1 LDCQL
6 QIEDYFDED
15 EYEGLREEERNPL
28 INNLGIDLNSLQDA
42 LMEIDQEMEDQPSS
56 LNATN
61 TFSTEDL
68 STIRRIIRCTTLPS
82 WLNRPP
88 LLFGDASAGK
98 VRSADWVTF
107 LAIFMPFA
115 IVHGITEEQR
125 K

>member
-1 LDCQL
+1 
-6 QIEDYFDED
+6 
-15 EYEGLREEERNPL
+15 
-28 INNLGIDLNSLQDA
+28 
-42 LMEIDQEMEDQPSS
+42 MEIDQEMEDQPSS

-68 STIRRIIRCTTLPS
+68 MSTIRRIIRCTTLPS

-115 IVHGITEEQR
+115 IVELQKSRESEFVNSWYHLSMDDFPSVFTGF
-125 K
+125 